1 MNNLEPINQTKLYGL
16 DNYFNEL
23 IKFFN
28 KGCYP
33 NKILFSGQKGIGKST
48 LAFHFI
54 NYVLTLN
61 ERHSYDVIN
70 YSINIDSPIF
80 KTIKNKS
87 NTNLITIDVND
98 DKKSIDIN
106 QIREL
111 LINLNKSSFNE
122 KPRFVLI
129 DNIEL
134 LNINSINALLKIL
147 EEPNENI
154 NFILIHNNKK
164 ILPTLLSRCI
174 NFKINLKNN
183 ENIKITNKLLDTD
196 INKLISNDLI
206 DYYFSPGEIYHLV
219 QFSKENNYDLLKINL
234 KDFLKILIEDGHY
247 KKNNFINNM
256 MYNFMEFYFRK
267 VNKSFSMLIND
278 KYSYFVK
285 RVSDT
290 RTYNLDRDLYLLN
303 LMKKFKWIITLYNNT
318 YILSFCQTSYG
329 TCLLKYYC

>member
-28 KGCYP
+28 KGSYP

-54 NYVLTLN
+54 NYVLTIN
-61 ERHSYDVIN
+61 ENHCYDVTN
-70 YSINIDSPIF
+70 YSINIESPIF
-80 KTIKNKS
+80 KTIQNKS

-111 LINLNKSSFNE
+111 LITLNKSSFNE

-134 LNINSINALLKIL
+134 LNVNSINALLKIL

-174 NFKINLKNN
+174 NFKINLTNN
-183 ENIKITNKLLDTD
+183 DYIKITNKLLDCD
-196 INKLISNDLI
+196 INKLISNDLVN
-206 DYYFSPGEIYHLV
+206 YYFTPGEIYYLV
-219 QFSKENNYDLLKINL
+219 QFSKENNYDLSKINL

-247 KKNNFINNM
+247 KKNYFIDNM

-285 RVSDT
+285 RISDT
-290 RTYNLDRDLYLLN
+290 RTYNLDRESLFTEFNEEILN
-303 LMKKFKWIITLYNNT
+303 
-318 YILSFCQTSYG
+318 G
-329 TCLLKYYC
+329 

>member
-174 NFKINLKNN
+174 NFKINLTNN
-183 ENIKITNKLLDTD
+183 DYIKITNKLLDTD

-219 QFSKENNYDLLKINL
+219 QFSKENNYDLSKINL

-285 RVSDT
+285 RISDT
-290 RTYNLDRDLYLLN
+290 RTYNLDRESLFTEFNEEILN
-303 LMKKFKWIITLYNNT
+303 
-318 YILSFCQTSYG
+318 G
-329 TCLLKYYC
+329 